1 MSNKIYKIAEEI
13 FFSAAIFRLS
23 KGEKDIKL
31 SNKEAEL
38 LEMLCDE
45 AGSVIPRNILQEAL
59 WPNQDNTDTNLNRQI
74 LSLRRKLESFGLLNS
89 IDTIP
94 RVGYIFCAP
103 IEVTGEAE
111 NTEARAETPAASPRA
126 RRQYSRRKYD
136 RYFNPKRIML
146 FALLIVVVSSLAA
159 FIYHYSNENT
169 LRTINLGHVSLYTTS
184 ETENALKL
192 KIDTLAPLVKRVPH
206 YEDERVS
213 ILIGKEAI
221 SYFSIDNKNKELSEN
236 IFLLRAGHSIAEE
249 LQCVMTTIALQ
260 GKNVSHNY
268 YNYPNA
274 TVRYHSNCQ
283 APDNWVE
290 ITNKSKIIVTMN
302 REIVVATVIAT
313 DHQGK
318 TLFNLDSVG
327 DIERDQDDIAVEM
340 KNTIVNFID
349 QKALISNSMVATLVA
364 ALTPPKQKSL
374 FIQLP
379 GGIYLSSYMG
389 GVISWPSRE
398 NLKVIQRNDL

>member
-74 LSLRRKLESFGLLNS
+74 LSLRRKLESFGLLDA

-111 NTEARAETPAASPRA
+111 NTEERAETPAASPRA

-146 FALLIVVVSSLAA
+146 FALLLISLTALALIVYNYVMA
-159 FIYHYSNENT
+159 NT
-169 LRTINLGHVSLYTTS
+169 LRTINLSHVSLYMTS
-184 ETENALKL
+184 DTESALKL
-192 KIDTLAPLVKRVPH
+192 KVDTLLPPIKRIPH
-206 YEDERVS
+206 YADEQVS
-213 ILIGKEAI
+213 ILVGKEAI
-221 SYFSIDNKNKELSEN
+221 SYFSIDNKNQQLSEN
-236 IFLLRAGHSIAEE
+236 IFMLRNGHPIAEE
-249 LQCVMTTIALQ
+249 LQCVITTMAQQ
-260 GKNVSHNY
+260 GKNVAHNY
-268 YNYPNA
+268 YHNPDT
-274 TVRYHSNCQ
+274 TVRYHSSCQ

-290 ITNKSKIIVTMN
+290 MTRKSKFIVTMN

-313 DHQGK
+313 DDKAQ

-327 DIERDQDDIAVEM
+327 DIERDDGDISIEV

-349 QKALISNSMVATLVA
+349 QKALTSNGMVATLVA
-364 ALTPPKQKSL
+364 ALTPPKQTAQ

-379 GGIYLSSYMG
+379 GGIYLSNYLG
-389 GVISWPSRE
+389 GVITWPSLG
-398 NLKVIQRNDL
+398 NSKVVQRNDL